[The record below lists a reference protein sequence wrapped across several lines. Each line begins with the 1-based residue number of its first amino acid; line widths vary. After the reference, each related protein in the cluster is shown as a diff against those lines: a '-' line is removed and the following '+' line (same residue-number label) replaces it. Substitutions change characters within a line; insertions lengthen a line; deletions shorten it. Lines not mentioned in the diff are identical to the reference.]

1 VSFTETSSDKTSNPL
16 DQSSRRRSTG
26 FGEHGHAPR
35 DSTAK
40 PLDLGGDENLADAL
54 RRCEDTFNE
63 DVLPLDARL
72 REPREFYSALDMGCP
87 PRSRKQAR
95 SKQAAHRTTSPS
107 QADAAA

>member
-1 VSFTETSSDKTSNPL
+1 MSFIETSSDKT
-16 DQSSRRRSTG
+16 RSTG

-35 DSTAK
+35 DATAK

-72 REPREFYSALDMGCP
+72 QEPREFYSALDMGCP
-87 PRSRKQAR
+87 PRSRKQAK
-95 SKQAAHRTTSPS
+95 SK
-107 QADAAA
+107 